1 MWLTA
6 AFLSAV
12 FAGAT
17 SILAKTGIQNT
28 DSDTATALRT
38 GVIAVFSWLIVLF
51 SGAIKGVY
59 SLEGRSVL
67 FLVLSGLA
75 TGGSW
80 LCYFRALSLGSVNKV
95 VAVDKLS
102 TVLAVLFSWLLL
114 REEISW
120 YVWIGAI
127 LLTVGALLMIQK
139 QSRQEHTEK
148 RWLFYAFLSAVFAAL
163 TSILGKIGVENVDSN
178 LATAIRTCV
187 VLLMA
192 WLICIFQRKVKRIK
206 QIDKKSLL
214 FILFS
219 GITGGLSW
227 LCYYYALKY
236 GKITAV
242 IAIDKLSITIAVLFA
257 HFLLKEKLNKK
268 AALGTALLT
277 LGVLVMIF

>member
-268 AALGTALLT
+268 AALGTSLLT